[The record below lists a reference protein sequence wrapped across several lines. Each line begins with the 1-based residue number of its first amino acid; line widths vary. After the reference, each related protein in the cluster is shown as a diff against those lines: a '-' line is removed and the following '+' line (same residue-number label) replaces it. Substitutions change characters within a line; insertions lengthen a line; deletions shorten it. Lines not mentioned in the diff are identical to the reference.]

1 MNYQELIVNN
11 LDRILDFWLLIDDKG
26 RIIYCSQLIYRE
38 LGYCEAEIID
48 QPFQMFFPANDPG
61 SADYLYQLLF
71 DSYSG
76 SVVNQKTRIKLK
88 NGVII
93 DIELSLYQLDT
104 EHNYIL
110 IAFNNITEVVEIRKK
125 VKSKIESLYKEL
137 NLFDSHTIYESIQDF
152 IDTILVSI
160 TAGQGLRFNR
170 AFLFLVDEDEGVLRG
185 IQAIG
190 PGSGEEAGMIYSE
203 FDSAPKTLS
212 EMIERYKLMID
223 TDSAVNTILTD
234 VQINLSDYQNV
245 LIKSLSS
252 QKYILISDEYPLINE
267 PSVIWLREMLQVHEC
282 AVIPLLWHGRST
294 GVFIVDNQVTRSQ
307 ITTHD
312 IKGITRYAESATNA
326 LESAKLMNSLD
337 MSINQIKQA
346 NLKIRESQ
354 EILVQKEKLAV
365 MGEMVAHMAH
375 EVRGPLATIGGYASR
390 VYKQMDESDRHYDS
404 ISRIVEV
411 VGTLELVIND
421 ILDTSMPEEEVTMG
435 CDCSKAINKVLN
447 ILEEEIHLRKVS
459 VSMNIQ
465 GDLPEINIKEH
476 HLFEIISNLVRNALE
491 AIDNDGLL
499 LVLAS
504 SIDKQVVITIQD
516 TGAGIQSDVEG
527 KIFSP
532 FFTTK
537 REGTGLGLVV
547 VKKLVEENN
556 GTIQVRS
563 VLDKG
568 TTFIISF
575 PVEPDGVEN
584 GG

>member
-11 LDRILDFWLLIDDKG
+11 LDRILDFWLLLDDKG
-26 RIIYCSQLIYRE
+26 KIIYCSQLIYRE
-38 LGYCEAEIID
+38 LGYCEADIID

-61 SADYLYQLLF
+61 SADYFYQLLF

-137 NLFDSHTIYESIQDF
+137 NLFDNRTIYESIQDF

-170 AFLFLVDEDEGVLRG
+170 GFLFLVDEDEGVLRG

-190 PGSGEEAGMIYSE
+190 PGSGEEAGMIYSD

-212 EMIERYKLMID
+212 EMIEHYKLMID

-234 VQINLSDYQNV
+234 VQINMSDYQNV
-245 LIKSLSS
+245 LIKALSS

-294 GVFIVDNQVTRSQ
+294 GVIVVDNQVTRSQ

-411 VGTLELVIND
+411 VGTLELVVND
-421 ILDTSMPEEEVTMG
+421 ILDESMPEEEVTMG

-465 GDLPEINIKEH
+465 GDLPDINIKDH

-504 SIDKQVVITIQD
+504 SIDNHVVITIQD

-547 VKKLVEENN
+547 VKKLVEENG